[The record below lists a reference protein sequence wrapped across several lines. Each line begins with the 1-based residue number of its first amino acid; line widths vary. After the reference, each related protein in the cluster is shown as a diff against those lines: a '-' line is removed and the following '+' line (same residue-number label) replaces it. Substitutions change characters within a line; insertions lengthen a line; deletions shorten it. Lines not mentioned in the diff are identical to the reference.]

1 MKDAIQIFH
10 NTTTFVFPLVVGGDH
25 LTEVGVGAVDELGI
39 EKSIGFGVD
48 GVEVKVTIGE

>member
-10 NTTTFVFPLVVGGDH
+10 NTTTFVLPLVVGGDH
-25 LTEVGVGAVDELGI
+25 LTEVGVCAVDELGI